1 MESNEEISEKLD
13 VVLRSL
19 KTAKEERE
27 IFEKHVVT
35 ELNSIKHTLRKQK
48 KKINDMHFLLL

>member
-13 VVLRSL
+13 VVLRTL

-27 IFEKHVVT
+27 IFEKHVIYEINV
-35 ELNSIKHTLRKQK
+35 IKSTLSRLRVHVDQLK
-48 KKINDMHFLLL
+48 K